1 MIRRFLILGL
11 SLALAHNGF
20 LAHAATPAPKAEA
33 RRLVKPNVLP
43 LALDDA
49 FQFRK
54 KKLFLFDPSNTQNTR
69 NPMISFE
76 RMHLAYGYVTQE
88 ERKSRY
94 GNYFTF
100 WWRNER
106 PAKLTVRLEY
116 RQENL
121 GPLVQAQEVELF
133 APKGTH
139 KTKFEVTGDD
149 YHDDG
154 RVIAWRAILI
164 EDGKI
169 VALTQSAL
177 WN

>member
-1 MIRRFLILGL
+1 MTRRFLILGL
-11 SLALAHNGF
+11 LFAVAQNTLF
-20 LAHAATPAPKAEA
+20 AATPVPKAEA
-33 RRLVKPNVLP
+33 RHLVKPNVLP

-54 KKLFLFDPSNTQNTR
+54 KKLFYFDPSNTQNTR

-76 RMHLAYGYVTQE
+76 RMRLAYGHVTQE
-88 ERKSRY
+88 ERRQRY

-106 PAKLTVRLEY
+106 PARLTVRLEY

-121 GPLVQAQEVELF
+121 GPVVQAQEVDVVVQ
-133 APKGTH
+133 PGTH
-139 KTKFEVTGDD
+139 KTQFEVTGDD
-149 YHDDG
+149 YLDEG
-154 RVIAWRAILI
+154 RVIAWRALLI